1 MKAGVKDVV
10 IWLHCT
16 YKHHKLAQ
24 AAANM
29 LVYYKPHQSV
39 AGLLPVLELADLVY
53 LHIPS

>member
-1 MKAGVKDVV
+1 MKAEVKDMV

-16 YKHHKLAQ
+16 YKHHKLSQ
-24 AAANM
+24 AAASM

-39 AGLLPVLELADLVY
+39 AGLLLALELADLVY

>member
-10 IWLHCT
+10 IWLQCT

-24 AAANM
+24 AAASM

-39 AGLLPVLELADLVY
+39 AGLLLVLELADLVY
-53 LHIPS
+53 LHIPN